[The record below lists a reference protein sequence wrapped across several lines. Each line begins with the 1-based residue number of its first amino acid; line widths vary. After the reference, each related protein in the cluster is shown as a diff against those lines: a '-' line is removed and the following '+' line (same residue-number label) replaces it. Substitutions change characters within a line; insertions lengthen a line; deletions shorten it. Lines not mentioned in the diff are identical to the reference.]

1 MTEVKQLF
9 TTSIL
14 MVLVMVLASAIVPYT
29 IDNQEYIL
37 ADAEQASSSSR
48 VTGNESVMVWGYSS
62 TYTAGSIVSANI
74 SASNLDPNTIYTLEW
89 GARDQMGGYYGIAN
103 SVNITNVTSYFTSHS
118 WATTNST
125 NSSQQNLWNST
136 WKIECSLTASN
147 STMFSNQTTM
157 FVVGS
162 SGYLILYP
170 SSSTYAIWSSISSSV
185 YVLNCYYNVSNRLE
199 YEWTSPNGS
208 IILSGGQN
216 FTGAT
221 KSLSSSLPSSA
232 TGTPGTYTHTGRLYQ
247 QGTLI
252 KTVSTNAY
260 VVAPGTGNEGVWP
273 SSQPSSYMAGDT
285 VWANITAFNLNP
297 NTTYTLEWEG
307 VSAGYSGISS
317 NPAGSVNITNVTS
330 YIVSHSWSTVNASN
344 STQQILYNNSWRIQ
358 ANLHAS
364 NLTLATNQTNTFA
377 VGTGGLL
384 SVSTPASTYLTGSS
398 FYPSIYATGCFY
410 DVDNGIEYQ
419 WIAPNGTVLLSG
431 LQNFTGTYQS
441 LGFNVPSSA
450 TSTTGVYTLVGKL
463 FQQGSLIRQNSVNVN
478 IISTPGTGAENVSAN
493 VQYSTYIV
501 GSTVWADIYA
511 TNLDPNTNYILEW
524 APIPVSWSGFYSWYA
539 TDSTSITNVSNYSA
553 SHSWSTGNSGNSSTL
568 AADTWKI
575 YAELSSSTILLSSG
589 TSNNFTIQ
597 NSTSQPFDIDVD
609 AYGGVGMTGFNTLHV
624 YNAVVGETYWVNMT
638 LTNNSGYDI
647 DDIEFL
653 WTAQQSNFS
662 WNQYWNGLS
671 PDNYCV
677 DALIYSINSSN
688 PHGDID
694 SDCFQMIAPPPVN
707 NTLSV
712 EVNAYGSV
720 GTTGSSTLHAWNAT
734 VGETHWVNQSLTDIN
749 GNVLDNSVFYW
760 TANQSNMSWSYS
772 WSGLLPGNYCV
783 HAAVYSLNSSNN
795 YDYDSDCF
803 QITSPPTPPSIFV
816 HAAANSA
823 PNSVSGVIYASS
835 GQASTLYNVNWTLY
849 YSSGSLIDY
858 GMMSYYGGG
867 VNTSWSLNWTGLLP
881 GLYCLEANI
890 FLNISLIDSDSQCF
904 TIQNVPITG
913 TVNVSL
919 PSYTY
924 TENDPFV
931 VAIYA
936 GNLNPSTPY
945 AVTWNL
951 IDQNVV
957 ISTYSGSY
965 NFSGMTYDYSAQTFS
980 GLSHGSY
987 WIGADLWDSS
997 GNLVDSH
1004 NFTFIVAPAAI
1015 SGCTD
1020 PLATNFNINAT
1031 VDDGSCVYPPPS
1043 SNTPPVCSINIG
1055 SINSNSTTLSYSHQL
1070 QLPAGNH
1077 YITTSC
1083 IDLDGDAMMLTM
1095 TNSSASLT
1103 ASGTGNV
1110 SVGMW
1115 VNVPT
1120 NFTGSVTIS
1129 VSWTD
1134 GNYLS
1139 SSILDIQ
1146 ILGGAT
1152 GGNSSGNSGGS
1163 GSSGGSGG
1171 SLPGFTGLLTVASLA
1186 GIAIL
1191 RPKRRD

>member
-1 MTEVKQLF
+1 MTEVKPLF
-9 TTSIL
+9 STPIL
-14 MVLVMVLASAIVPYT
+14 MILVMVLASAIVPYT
-29 IDNQEYIL
+29 IDNQEYTL
-37 ADAEQASSSSR
+37 TDSEQASSSSR
-48 VTGNESVMVWGYSS
+48 VTGNESVSVWGYSS
-62 TYTAGSIVSANI
+62 TYTAGSIVSVNI
-74 SASNLDPNTIYTLEW
+74 SASNLDSNTNYTLEW
-89 GARDQMGGYYGIAN
+89 GARDQMGGWWLPN
-103 SVNITNVTSYFTSHS
+103 SVNITNVTSYSTSHS
-118 WATTNST
+118 WTTVNST
-125 NSSQQNLWNST
+125 NNSQQNLWNST
-136 WKIECSLTASN
+136 WKIEFSLTASN
-147 STMFSNQTTM
+147 STLFSDQTTM

-162 SGYLILYP
+162 AGTLILYP
-170 SSSTYAIWSSISSSV
+170 SSSTYATNSSISSSV
-185 YVLNCYYNVSNRLE
+185 YAIGCYYNVANRLE
-199 YEWTSPNGS
+199 YDWTSPNGTV
-208 IILSGGQN
+208 ILSGGQN
-216 FTGAT
+216 FTGST
-221 KSLSSSLPSSA
+221 KYLTSSLPSSA

-252 KTVSTNAY
+252 KTLSTLMY
-260 VVAPGTGNEGVWP
+260 VVAPGTGYEVVYL

-285 VWANITAFNLNP
+285 VSANITAMNLNP

-307 VSAGYSGISS
+307 ISAGYSSGISP
-317 NPAGSVNITNVTS
+317 NPAGSVNITNVT
-330 YIVSHSWSTVNASN
+330 YYFTTHSWSTVNASN

-358 ANLHAS
+358 ANLYAS
-364 NLTLATNQTNTFA
+364 NLTLTTNQTTTFA
-377 VGTGGLL
+377 VGTGGML

-398 FYPSIYATGCFY
+398 FYPSVYATSCFY
-410 DVDNGIEYQ
+410 DISNRIEYQ
-419 WIAPNGTVLLSG
+419 WIDPTGNVLLTNT
-431 LQNFTGTYQS
+431 QNFTGTSQS

-450 TSTTGVYTLVGKL
+450 TSTAGVYTLVGKL
-463 FQQGSLIRQNSVNVN
+463 FQQGSLIVQNSVNVN
-478 IISTPGTGAENVSAN
+478 IISTPGTGAEMVYAN

-511 TNLDPNTNYILEW
+511 TNLDPNTNYTLEW

-553 SHSWSTGNSGNSSTL
+553 SHSWSTGNSGNSNTL

-597 NSTSQPFDIDVD
+597 NSTSQPFDIDVN
-609 AYGGVGMTGFNTLHV
+609 AYGGIGTTGFNTLHV
-624 YNAVVGETYWVNMT
+624 YNAVAGETHSVYMN
-638 LTNNSGYDI
+638 LTDSSGYMI
-647 DDIEFL
+647 DYNQFY
-653 WTAQQSNFS
+653 WTANQSNFS

-677 DALIYSINSSN
+677 YAVISSLNSSN
-688 PHGDID
+688 NYDSD
-694 SDCFQMIAPPPVN
+694 SDCFQMTAPPPVN

-749 GNVLDNSVFYW
+749 GNVLDNAGFYW
-760 TANQSNMSWSYS
+760 IANQSNMSWSYS

-783 HAAVYSLNSSNN
+783 QGHVVSLNSSNG
-795 YDYDSDCF
+795 DSDTDCF

-816 HAAANSA
+816 YAAANSL
-823 PNSVSGVIYASS
+823 PNSASSIISASS
-835 GQASTLYNVNWTLY
+835 GQASTLYNVNWTLF

-858 GMMSYYGGG
+858 GMMQYYGGG

-881 GLYCLEANI
+881 GFYCLEANI

-924 TENDPFV
+924 SENDPFV

-936 GNLNPSTPY
+936 GNLNPSTLY
-945 AVTWNL
+945 TVTWNL

-957 ISTYSGSY
+957 IPTYSGSY

-980 GLSHGSY
+980 GLSHGTY

-997 GNLVDSH
+997 GNVVDSH

-1043 SNTPPVCSINIG
+1043 TNTPPVCSINIG
-1055 SINSNSTTLSYSHQL
+1055 SINSNSTTLSYSHQI
-1070 QLPAGNH
+1070 QLSAGNH
-1077 YITTSC
+1077 YIITSC

-1146 ILGGAT
+1146 ILGGGAT

-1171 SLPGFTGLLTVASLA
+1171 SLPGFTGLLTMASLA

>member
-1 MTEVKQLF
+1 MAKVKQLF
-9 TTSIL
+9 FTPIL
-14 MVLVMVLASAIVPYT
+14 MVLVMVLASAIVPFT
-29 IDNQEYIL
+29 IDNQEYVL
-37 ADAEQASSSSR
+37 TDSEQASSSSR
-48 VTGNESVMVWGYSS
+48 VTGNESALVWGYSS
-62 TYTAGSIVSANI
+62 TYTAGSTVYANI
-74 SASNLDPNTIYTLEW
+74 SASYLDANTIYTLEW
-89 GARDQMGGYYGIAN
+89 GATDQMGGYYRITN
-103 SVNITNVTSYFTSHS
+103 SVNITNVTSYSTSHS
-118 WATTNST
+118 WSTINST

-136 WKIECSLTASN
+136 WKIEFSLTTSN
-147 STMFSNQTTM
+147 ITLFSNQTTM

-162 SGYLILYP
+162 RGTLILYP
-170 SSSTYAIWSSISSSV
+170 SSSTYATWSSITSSV
-185 YVLNCYYNVSNRLE
+185 YAINCYYNVDKRLE

-216 FTGAT
+216 FTGTT
-221 KSLSSSLPSSA
+221 KYLTSPLPSSA

-260 VVAPGTGNEGVWP
+260 VVAPGTGYEIVYL

-285 VWANITAFNLNP
+285 VSANITAINLNP

-307 VSAGYSGISS
+307 VSPAYGGISS
-317 NPAGSVNITNVTS
+317 NPAGSVNITNVTWFT
-330 YIVSHSWSTVNASN
+330 VSHSWSTVNASN
-344 STQQILYNNSWRIQ
+344 TTQQILYNNSWRIQ
-358 ANLHAS
+358 ANLYAS
-364 NLTLATNQTNTFA
+364 NLTLATNQTTTFA
-377 VGTGGLL
+377 VGTGGML

-410 DVDNGIEYQ
+410 DVDNGIEYR
-419 WIAPNGTVLLSG
+419 WIDPNGIVLLSSV
-431 LQNFTGTYQS
+431 QNFTGTSQS
-441 LGFNVPSSA
+441 LGFNVPSSS
-450 TSTTGVYTLVGKL
+450 TSTTGVYTLVVKL
-463 FQQGSLIRQNSVNVN
+463 FQQGSLIVQNSVNVN
-478 IISTPGTGAENVSAN
+478 IISTPGTGAEMVYAN

-501 GSTVWADIYA
+501 GSTVWSDISA
-511 TNLDPNTNYILEW
+511 TNLDPNTNYTLEW
-524 APIPVSWSGFYSWYA
+524 APIPVSWSGFYYWYA
-539 TDSTSITNVSNYSA
+539 TDSISITNVSNYSA
-553 SHSWSTGNSGNSSTL
+553 SYSWLTSNSGNSNTL

-589 TSNNFTIQ
+589 MSNNFTIQ
-597 NSTSQPFDIDVD
+597 NSTSQPFDIDVN
-609 AYGGVGMTGFNTLHV
+609 AYGGIGTTGFNTLHV
-624 YNAVVGETYWVNMT
+624 YNAVVGETYRVYMNI
-638 LTNNSGYDI
+638 TNSNGYTI
-647 DDIEFL
+647 DSNDFQ

-677 DALIYSINSSN
+677 NAFVYSINSSI
-688 PHGDID
+688 PHYDTD
-694 SDCFQMIAPPPVN
+694 SDCFQMTAPPPVN

-712 EVNAYGSV
+712 GVNAYGSV
-720 GTTGSSTLHAWNAT
+720 GTTGSSTLHAWDAT
-734 VGETHWVNQSLTDIN
+734 VGETHWVNQSLTDVN
-749 GNVLDNSVFYW
+749 GYVLDNFGFYW

-772 WSGLLPGNYCV
+772 WTGLSPGNYCV
-783 HAAVYSLNSSNN
+783 QGYVVSLNSSNG
-795 YDYDSDCF
+795 DSDTDCF

-816 HAAANSA
+816 YAAANSA
-823 PNSVSGVIYASS
+823 PNSASGVIYASS

-858 GMMSYYGGG
+858 GMMPYYGGG
-867 VNTSWSLNWTGLLP
+867 LNTSWSLNWTGLLP

-913 TVNVSL
+913 TINVSL

-936 GNLNPSTPY
+936 GNLNPSTLY
-945 AVTWNL
+945 TVTWNL

-957 ISTYSGSY
+957 IPTYSGLY

-1043 SNTPPVCSINIG
+1043 TNTPPVCSINIG

-1077 YITTSC
+1077 YIITSC

-1120 NFTGSVTIS
+1120 NFTGSVIIS

-1134 GNYLS
+1134 GNHLS

-1146 ILGGAT
+1146 IIGGAT

-1163 GSSGGSGG
+1163 GSSGGGGG